1 MAQTALAGLRIVDLS
16 QGIAG
21 SYCTKLLADH
31 GAEVICIE
39 PPGTG
44 SALRAQG
51 PWPADRPDAET
62 GGMHLYLNGG
72 KKSVTLDLTTA
83 SGRIV
88 LRKLLARTDIL
99 VEDRA
104 PGTLAESGL
113 GYDDLSGDFPDL
125 IYASVTP
132 FGQTGPWRD
141 FTGDAL
147 IAWAAGGLMYVT
159 GDPDREPLAN
169 GAEPAE
175 FFAAENLAIGILA
188 ALLHRQAGGGGQWL
202 ETSLF
207 ESIAANNEYNTVAYS
222 FMGAVRRRWY
232 SRHPF
237 RYPSDIMPCRDGH
250 VAVLYGRLGLQE
262 LAVAIERPDLI
273 DHELFVDQ
281 AERYR
286 RWPEFEAMLRPYLDT
301 HDAIEIVR
309 SGQSLGQPFAL
320 VPTIAQLLDDSHL
333 ADRGYFVEIEHPTA
347 GPLRYPGAPWRMSA
361 TPWQAAR
368 APLLGE
374 HNADLLTGDETGY
387 ETADLVVLRERGVI

>member
-1 MAQTALAGLRIVDLS
+1 MAQSALAGLRILDLS

-21 SYCTKLLADH
+21 SYCTKLFADH
-31 GAEVICIE
+31 GAEVICVE
-39 PPGTG
+39 PPDTG

-51 PWPADRPDAET
+51 PWPGDVPDADS
-62 GGMHLYLNGG
+62 GGLHLYLNGG
-72 KKSVTLDLTTA
+72 KKSVTLDLATQ

-88 LRKLLARTDIL
+88 LRKLLARADIL
-99 VEDRA
+99 VEDFA
-104 PGTLAESGL
+104 PGHLAALGL
-113 GYDDLSGDFPDL
+113 GYDGLRDDFPDL

-132 FGQTGPWRD
+132 FGHSGPWRD
-141 FTGDAL
+141 FTGDAF

-188 ALLHRQAGGGGQWL
+188 ALLHREAGGGGQWV
-202 ETSLF
+202 ETSLM
-207 ESIAANNEYNTVAYS
+207 EAIAANNEYNTVLYS

-237 RYPSDIMPCRDGH
+237 RYPSDIMACKDGH

-286 RWPEFEAMLRPYLDT
+286 RWQEFEDLLRPYLET
-301 HDAIEIVR
+301 HAALEVVEA
-309 SGQSLGQPFAL
+309 GQALGQPFAL
-320 VPTIAQLLDDSHL
+320 VPTIAELLEDRHL
-333 ADRGYFVEIEHPTA
+333 AAREFFVSIEHPRT
-347 GPLRYPGAPWRMSA
+347 GTLRYPGPPWRMSGA
-361 TPWQAAR
+361 EWRTDR

-374 HNADLLTGDETGY
+374 HNAALLVGEETGY
-387 ETADLVVLRERGVI
+387 ETADLVILRERGVI